1 MGIAMRLLSSAIFSR
16 NLSCAVVMPKSKTH
30 NFLFCVL
37 MSLLCAAESASSQN
51 NAANLAAK
59 FSTTNL
65 RALPAKEAFIEV
77 SHYSLTGSEV
87 IVTGRAH
94 KRAPAE
100 QMQVA
105 LAFQS
110 ETGPIAIPLT
120 LQRLT
125 PDTARVVSFAFETV
139 VHGLPQIESN
149 DPRHAQPFFAIHLA
163 ERGGA
168 QYYQEKSYA
177 QFISASDKPFTLPP
191 VMELP
196 TQCLWTRV
204 RKPVNRAAQ
213 TSLIPKLKLVAT
225 RPNSEVCALEWSPV
239 ANAASTVQTLAL
251 VFRNEK
257 HIGVAFTSRYVD
269 RVTGLPANVKYRVEQ
284 IGKDGVTLSSNIVTL
299 PPEYVQDTP
308 RDTGGLYAADK
319 YKPRTPEALAAVVSK
334 HNPAIQYCYQ
344 REVKRNTALRGE
356 IRVRIVIN
364 PGGSV
369 DSVNVIS
376 STLQNPAVEDCVVGR
391 IKRWNDFGPSD
402 PARGG
407 VAIKQTY
414 VFGY

>member
-1 MGIAMRLLSSAIFSR
+1 MGIAMRLLPSALFSK
-16 NLSCAVVMPKSKTH
+16 NLSYAVVMPKSETQ
-30 NFLFCVL
+30 NLLLCVL
-37 MSLLCAAESASSQN
+37 MTFLCAAECAWSQGNTASM
-51 NAANLAAK
+51 AAK
-59 FSTTNL
+59 FPTTNL
-65 RALPAKEAFIEV
+65 RALPAKDALIEV

-87 IVTGRAH
+87 IITGRAH

-110 ETGPIAIPLT
+110 EAGPIAIPLIM
-120 LQRLT
+120 QRLT
-125 PDTARVVSFAFETV
+125 PDTARVASFAFETV

-149 DPRHAQPFFAIHLA
+149 DPRHTQPFFAIHLA

-177 QFISASDKPFTLPP
+177 QFISASDKPFTLSP

-196 TQCLWTRV
+196 TQCLWARV
-204 RKPVNRAAQ
+204 HKPITRAAQ

-225 RPNSEVCALEWSPV
+225 RPNSEVCALEWNPV

-269 RVTGLPANVKYRVEQ
+269 RIKGSPANVKYRVEQ
-284 IGKDGVTLSSNIVTL
+284 IGRDGVTLSSNIVTL
-299 PPEYVQDTP
+299 LTEYVQDTP
-308 RDTGGLYAADK
+308 LDTGGLYASEK

-344 REVKRNTALRGE
+344 REVKRNSALRGE

-376 STLQNPAVEDCVVGR
+376 STLQNPSVEDCVVGR